1 MASPLTL
8 PLLLASILMVLLAS
22 QLVTAEHSE
31 QAESS
36 RVYIA
41 FLGERKHDDP
51 NQVQKSHHDMLT
63 SLLGSK
69 EKALKSI
76 IYSYKHGFSGF
87 AATLTESQAKQLS
100 GFAGV
105 ISVKPNK
112 RRQLQ
117 TTRSWDFLGLPYD
130 HPEEGTLLQKANYG
144 ENVIIG
150 VVDTGIWPESRSF
163 RDEGFGP
170 IPSRWKGKCQ
180 TGQQFNENHCNKK
193 LIGARWYSRGADK
206 DALQGEYLSARDL
219 NGHGTHTSSTAAG
232 VLVPNVSFN
241 GIAAGAAR
249 GGAPRARLAMYK
261 ACWGLGGACFDA
273 PILKAID
280 DAIHDGVDILSLSL
294 GSFVDEQMGTL
305 FAVSKGMT
313 IVFAAGNDGPAPQT
327 VSASDPWIISVASST
342 LDRSFPTVLNFDNNL
357 KLVAQGLFYDI
368 KYSTFK
374 PIVSGDRC
382 NQEALKDV
390 DVTGKIVLCF
400 SPGEVSS
407 ILPRD
412 DFGNALSTAVA
423 AGAGGVIYAE
433 YPTDLLYGVTD
444 ICNGIPCVFVDIE
457 AALKIF
463 DFPGNSTVKVSL
475 TSTVEGDEVWAP
487 VVAAFSSRGPSHAF
501 PSVIKPDIAAPG
513 SNILAA
519 VSDSYVFESGTS
531 MACPHISGIAALL
544 KAAHPDWS
552 PAAIK
557 SAIVTT
563 AMTTDRH
570 GLPIFANGVPRKV
583 ADPFDYGGGV
593 VDPNR
598 AVDPGLVYD
607 VHPKDYLKFFNCTL
621 ALDSECDVL
630 TVPLYYL
637 NVPSIAIPDL
647 RTTQNVW
654 RTVFN
659 VGNVDATYKAMVEP
673 PSGIKMVVEPSVLVF
688 DAKKK
693 MNSFK
698 VTFTTTRKV
707 QGLYTFGSL
716 TWVDGKGH
724 SVRSPIAVRT
734 VIYDNYSDAS

>member
-1 MASPLTL
+1 MATPLTL
-8 PLLLASILMVLLAS
+8 LLLASFLMAFLPC
-22 QLVTAEHSE
+22 QCVTAEHSE
-31 QAESS
+31 QAESG

-51 NQVQKSHHDMLT
+51 ELVRKSHHDMLT

-100 GFAGV
+100 GFPGV
-105 ISVKPNK
+105 ISVKPNQK
-112 RRQLQ
+112 RQLQ

-130 HPEEGTLLQKANYG
+130 HPEQGTLLQKANYG

-150 VVDTGIWPESRSF
+150 VVDTGLWPESRSF

-180 TGQQFNENHCNKK
+180 TGQQFNKNHCNKK
-193 LIGARWYSRGADK
+193 LIGVRWYSRGVDK

-261 ACWGLGGACFDA
+261 VCWGVGGACFDA

-280 DAIHDGVDILSLSL
+280 DAIHDGVDVLSLSL
-294 GSFVDEQMGTL
+294 GSFVNEQMGTL

-313 IVFAAGNDGPAPQT
+313 IVYAAGNDGPAPQT
-327 VSASDPWIISVASST
+327 VSASVPWIISVAAST

-357 KLVAQGLFYDI
+357 KLVSQGLFYDN
-368 KYSTFK
+368 KKSSSK
-374 PIVSGDRC
+374 PIVAGGRC
-382 NQEALKDV
+382 DQEALKNV

-400 SPGEVSS
+400 SPGEVTS
-407 ILPRD
+407 ILPRA
-412 DFGNALSTAVA
+412 DFGIAMSTAVA
-423 AGAGGVIYAE
+423 AGAGGVIYVE
-433 YPTDLLYGVTD
+433 YPIDLLYGVTD

-457 AALKIF
+457 AGLKIF
-463 DFPGNSTVKVSL
+463 DIPANSTVKVSL
-475 TSTVEGDEVWAP
+475 TRTVEGDEVWAP

-501 PSVIKPDIAAPG
+501 PSVIKPDVAAPG

-519 VSDSYVFESGTS
+519 KRDSYAFDSGTS

-570 GLPIFANGVPRKV
+570 GQPIFANGVPRKV

-607 VHPKDYLKFFNCTL
+607 VQQKDYLKFFNCTL
-621 ALDSECDVL
+621 APNRECDVL
-630 TVPLYYL
+630 TAPLYYL

-659 VGNVDATYKAMVEP
+659 VGNVDATYKAIVKP

-693 MNSFK
+693 INSFK
-698 VTFTTTRKV
+698 VTFIATRKV

-724 SVRSPIAVRT
+724 SVRIPIAVRT